1 MSKEALSKSCP
12 NCGIAVST
20 ESRFCINCRHELSQ
34 PPASPDNSRQPTVL
48 EHICPNCKATVGRA
62 ATFCGNCGAAVG
74 HQTGQ
79 QAEEFPLLAR
89 AILAVVAIAFLIIIF
104 AGSNQPRIAFREA
117 YLAPLP
123 GDTKSTAVPFLSF
136 NRAEPKVAYSA
147 KDSDQP
153 YVYDG
158 DKRLRDFDS
167 AEKAIFSRDGSRFA
181 YVAKDDRKATT
192 EFVVVDGKRGPSVDG
207 VGTLSFSPD
216 GRVVYGAKVSDKWSI
231 YVEHEKGTI
240 FDSVY
245 FPAFAR
251 DAKTISYIGKLGDK
265 YVVVTDGKQGETFED
280 VSYPSISRYGK
291 TVAYRAK
298 QNGKWFVVVNDK
310 KGPVFDSI
318 EDGPAVSED
327 GSKVAYVAYESS
339 VSLLSPQREYGLQN
353 ASYQSTKS
361 AARKVLMIGD
371 KRQELDYATTI
382 YGLLFNPE
390 GSKVAY
396 KVRKYNKYYV
406 MDGDRKGPE
415 YDLITSLV
423 FTPDGSRVAYNA
435 YKSGKAFL
443 VVGDTSGPQFDEV
456 YSPSF
461 SPDSSQVAFVAKK
474 ADKRVMIAS
483 DIRYLTYF
491 YQTGPECDVIYAPLF
506 SIDGSSV
513 AYGAVQGQS
522 IMWKVMNLN
531 EVSQFRVDK

>member
-12 NCGIAVST
+12 NCGMAVST

-34 PPASPDNSRQPTVL
+34 PPASPGPPTVL
-48 EHICPNCKATVGRA
+48 EHVCPKCKATVGRA
-62 ATFCGNCGAAVG
+62 ATFCGNCGAALG
-74 HQTGQ
+74 HQ
-79 QAEEFPLLAR
+79 AENFPLLAC
-89 AILAVVAIAFLIIIF
+89 AIIAVVAIAFLIIIF
-104 AGSNQPRIAFREA
+104 TGSSQPRIAFREA
-117 YLAPLP
+117 YLASLP
-123 GDTKSTAVPFLSF
+123 GDTKSGGVPFLSF

-181 YVAKDDRKATT
+181 YVAKDDRKAAT
-192 EFVVVDGKRGPSVDG
+192 EFVVVDGKRGPSVDS

-216 GRVVYGAKVSDKWSI
+216 GRLVYGAKLSDKWSI
-231 YVEHEKGTI
+231 YVEHEKGPT

-245 FPAFAR
+245 FPVFAR
-251 DAKTISYIGKLGDK
+251 DAKTITYIGKQGDK
-265 YVVVTDGKQGETFED
+265 YVIITDGKQGEMFD
-280 VSYPSISRYGK
+280 DIAAIRISRYGT
-291 TVAYRAK
+291 TVAYQAK
-298 QNGKWFVVVNDK
+298 QKGKWFVVVNDK
-310 KGPVFDSI
+310 KGPNFDSI
-318 EDGPAVSED
+318 EDGPAVSDD

-339 VSLLSPQREYGLQN
+339 LSLLSPRHEYGLRN
-353 ASYQSTKS
+353 ASYQSATS
-361 AARKVLMIGD
+361 PMRKVLMIGD

-390 GSKVAY
+390 GSRVAY

-406 MDGDRKGPE
+406 MDGDKKGPE

-423 FTPDGSRVAYNA
+423 FTPDGSRVAYDA
-435 YKSGKAFL
+435 YQSGKAFV
-443 VVGDTSGPQFDEV
+443 VVGDTNGPPFDEV

-461 SPDSSQVAFVAKK
+461 SPDSSQMAFVAKK
-474 ADKRVMIAS
+474 ADKRVMVAG
-483 DIRYLTYF
+483 DIRYLTYS
-491 YQTGPECDVIYAPLF
+491 YQTGPECDVIYPPLF

-522 IMWKVMNLN
+522 VMWKVMSLN
-531 EVSQFRVDK
+531 EVSQFHVDK

>member
-1 MSKEALSKSCP
+1 MRHAPMSKEALSKSCP
-12 NCGIAVST
+12 NCGMAASA

-34 PPASPDNSRQPTVL
+34 QSASPQLTVL
-48 EHICPNCKATVGRA
+48 EYICPKCKTTVGRA
-62 ATFCGNCGAAVG
+62 ATFCGNCGAALG
-74 HQTGQ
+74 KQT
-79 QAEEFPLLAR
+79 EEFPLLAR
-89 AILAVVAIAFLIIIF
+89 AILAIVAIAFLIIIF
-104 AGSNQPRIAFREA
+104 AGSNQPRVAFREA
-117 YLAPLP
+117 YLASLP
-123 GDTKSTAVPFLSF
+123 GDAKPGGVPFLSF

-181 YVAKDDRKATT
+181 YVAKDDRKATN

-216 GRVVYGAKVSDKWSI
+216 GRVVYGAKLSDKWSI
-231 YVEHEKGTI
+231 YVEHEKGPT

-245 FPAFAR
+245 FPVFAR
-251 DAKTISYIGKLGDK
+251 DAKTITYIGKLGDK
-265 YVVVTDGKQGETFED
+265 YVIITDGKQGEMFDDIATIR
-280 VSYPSISRYGK
+280 ISRYGT
-291 TVAYRAK
+291 TVAYQAK

-310 KGPVFDSI
+310 KGPNFDSI
-318 EDGPAVSED
+318 EDGPAVSDD

-339 VSLLSPQREYGLQN
+339 FSISAPQREYGLAN
-353 ASYQSTKS
+353 VSYQG
-361 AARKVLMIGD
+361 APPAMRKVLMIGD

-390 GSKVAY
+390 GSRVAY

-423 FTPDGSRVAYNA
+423 FTPDGSRVAYDA
-435 YKSGKAFL
+435 YQSGKAFL
-443 VVGDTSGPQFDEV
+443 VIGDMSSPPFDEV

-461 SPDSSQVAFVAKK
+461 SPDGRQVAFVVKK
-474 ADKRVMIAS
+474 ADKRMMIVADS
-483 DIRYLTYF
+483 SRPTYI
-491 YQTGPECDVIYAPLF
+491 YEIGPECDVIYAPLF

-531 EVSQFRVDK
+531 GVSQYYVDK